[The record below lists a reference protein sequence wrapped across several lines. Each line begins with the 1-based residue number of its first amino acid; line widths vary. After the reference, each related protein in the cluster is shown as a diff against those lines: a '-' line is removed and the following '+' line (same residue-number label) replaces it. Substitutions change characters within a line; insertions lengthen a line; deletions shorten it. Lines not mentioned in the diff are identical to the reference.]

1 MQQAS
6 AADLFLKSITVNAAN
21 DGIVFT
27 TGTATDTS
35 HDSTLE
41 LPMASFLTGV
51 AKETDLQ
58 TVKDEISSLTNEVN
72 SNTSKIDAL
81 TQSSQSGIGSKTL
94 DELVTE
100 LTANTAFMDA
110 IKASLK
116 GEEIQAVD
124 GTTKGY
130 LINA

>member
-1 MQQAS
+1 MQ
-6 AADLFLKSITVNAAN
+6 LMMVLY
-21 DGIVFT
+21 
-27 TGTATDTS
+27 
-35 HDSTLE
+35 
-41 LPMASFLTGV
+41 LPLVPLQILLTILHQNCLWLVFLTGV